1 MFNNNI
7 SEVFSL
13 SGSSDSVLVMVSSQ
27 SYTGE
32 NGNEEEGLD
41 DIKEYVATISAD
53 NINTAQPELMRNI
66 LLLTMDQMLEVQ
78 LCQEVFKVSRF
89 WGRL

>member
-1 MFNNNI
+1 M
-7 SEVFSL
+7 FSL
-13 SGSSDSVLVMVSSQ
+13 SGSSDSVLVMVSTHSSQ

-66 LLLTMDQMLEVQ
+66 LLLTMEVQ